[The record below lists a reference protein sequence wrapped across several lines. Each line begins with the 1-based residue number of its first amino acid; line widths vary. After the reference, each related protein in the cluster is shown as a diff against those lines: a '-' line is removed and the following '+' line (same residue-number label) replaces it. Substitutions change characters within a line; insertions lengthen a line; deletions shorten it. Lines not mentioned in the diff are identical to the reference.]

1 MFSGIIQGQ
10 AILSTK
16 KEIDSIVK
24 MEFETTA
31 FTPSDL
37 DLGASIAINGVC
49 LTATSLSKDSFS
61 VDVSTE
67 TLKCTNI
74 GELEINDMVNIEQ
87 SLKIGDSIDGHFV
100 FGHVDEVSILENIEE
115 LDQTNILHFSLS
127 KEGMNFVVKKGSIAI
142 NGVSLTINGVTNHGF
157 EVMIIPHTLKK
168 TTFSEFKKGS
178 RANIE
183 YDMLACYVQNQKGL
197 DK

>member
-49 LTATSLSKDSFS
+49 LTATSLNKDSFS

-74 GELEINDMVNIEQ
+74 GELEVEDVVNIEQ

-100 FGHVDEVSILENIEE
+100 FGHVDEVSTVQNIEV
-115 LDQTNILHFSLS
+115 LDQTKILHFSLS
-127 KEGMNFVVKKGSIAI
+127 QEGMRFVVKKGSIAI
-142 NGVSLTINGVTNHGF
+142 DGVSLTVNEVSNSGF
-157 EVMIIPHTLKK
+157 QVMIIPHTLEK
-168 TTFSEFKKGS
+168 TSFNDFKKGT

-183 YDMLACYVQNQKGL
+183 YDMLARYVQNQR
-197 DK
+197 D

>member
-49 LTATSLSKDSFS
+49 LTATSLNKDSFS

-74 GELEINDMVNIEQ
+74 GELEVEDVVNIEQ

-100 FGHVDEVSILENIEE
+100 FGHVDEVSTVQNIEV
-115 LDQTNILHFSLS
+115 LDQTKILHFSLS
-127 KEGMNFVVKKGSIAI
+127 QEGMRFVVKKGSIAI
-142 NGVSLTINGVTNHGF
+142 DGVSLTVNEVSNSGF
-157 EVMIIPHTLKK
+157 QVMIIPHTLEK
-168 TTFSEFKKGS
+168 TSFNDFKKGT

-183 YDMLACYVQNQKGL
+183 YDMLARYVQNQK
-197 DK
+197 D